1 VTIVTLRH
9 EAANYGRC
17 SAFFRV
23 AVQLGM
29 LHAVN
34 TRPVKVTRDD
44 LERFVTTMTPDQV
57 AAINRVL
64 HRARLKKKQTP
75 ALPAQ
80 RKPGRKPGSGFVSQ
94 LRRGDETSTTGTG
107 GTSTGHAGLE
117 ASGQK
122 KSPAAT
128 GLLGGRE

>member
-1 VTIVTLRH
+1 VNIVTLRH

-17 SAFFRV
+17 SAFFLV

-34 TRPVKVTRDD
+34 TRPVKVTQSD

-64 HRARLKKKQTP
+64 HRARYTKKTP
-75 ALPAQ
+75 PLAGR
-80 RKPGRKPGSGFVSQ
+80 RKPGSKPGSGFVSQ

-122 KSPAAT
+122 KNPAAT
-128 GLLGGRE
+128 GFSGGQE